1 MAVCAHDVG
10 LSRVSGGADARRVRF
25 VRYRELPRLAGGER
39 IPTLAEA
46 LERLRGRFVNVEVKA
61 DDSPSITSLVKSVAM
76 VVAGDAG
83 RSEVLLS
90 SFDPR
95 VVLGLAAVLP
105 RTPRGMLVSERT
117 AALATALPVALR
129 RAVVAAHV
137 QESLLTPV
145 RLATLRRAGLRIVA
159 WTVNEP
165 SRAQALV
172 DGGASILITD
182 RPGEIASAF
191 AARRAMS

>member
-1 MAVCAHDVG
+1 M
-10 LSRVSGGADARRVRF
+10 SGGADGRRVRF
-25 VRYRELPRLAGGER
+25 VPYAELPRLAGGER

-46 LERLRGRFVNVEVKA
+46 LEALRGRFVNVEVKG
-61 DDSPSITSLVKSVAM
+61 DDARSIASLVKAVAK
-76 VVAGDAG
+76 VVGADERRA
-83 RSEVLLS
+83 EVLLS

-129 RAVVAAHV
+129 RAVASAHV

-165 SRAQALV
+165 ARARELV
-172 DGGASILITD
+172 SGGASILITD
-182 RPGEIASAF
+182 RP
-191 AARRAMS
+191 AAIVNALSDRR